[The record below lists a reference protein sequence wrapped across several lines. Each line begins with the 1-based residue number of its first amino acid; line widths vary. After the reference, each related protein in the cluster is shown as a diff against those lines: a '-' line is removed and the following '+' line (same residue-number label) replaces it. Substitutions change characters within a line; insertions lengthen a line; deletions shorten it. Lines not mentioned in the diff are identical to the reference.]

1 MAIRSIA
8 QLKAWFKRGLYP
20 TQEQFHDWLDSFFH
34 KEDKIAPSS
43 VEGLTDQLNG
53 KYPDADGKLLE
64 QKTAE
69 LEDQLNTHEQYSEE
83 KFGTIYDRLDEL
95 DETKIDKAVIGQPG
109 GVAELDETGR
119 VPSGQLPSFVDDVL
133 EGTLINE
140 TTFNNPT
147 NGKPYTPESGKIY
160 LDTTTNKEYRWSGSK
175 YAIISESL
183 ALGETSSTAYRGDR
197 GKVAYD
203 HSQIK
208 NGNPHGTTF
217 ASLPDKPTSLPAN
230 GGNAESAVKDGN
242 GNVIAN
248 SYLPLTGGKA
258 ITGSF
263 TIAVGCKILEAEK
276 NIIGRFVFGT
286 DANARTIV
294 GAFDVNTLLI
304 SKSALKRNTN
314 GIEYTIY
321 DSGNLTK
328 LSQLQDD
335 VVAGNY
341 FKLSANRITNLNDT
355 PINSFF
361 VSSEG
366 PSNSPVSYAS
376 YINGFCFAADNNQA
390 FKRQLVY
397 ADDWYFRSQG
407 NGEWNQWR
415 KFWHSGNFNPSDS
428 WKTAIESTNAKYA
441 FIFRGTVTYDIAN
454 LPVNSGSYRVDNN
467 PSFTGSLFV
476 FQSEASNSGLGF
488 YRPGGLNSR
497 PQLLI
502 GLDNSTSKWT
512 NLGEI
517 AIKQDLND
525 KLGVNAAA
533 AAIKDIS
540 DNSSKKVWTGTE
552 DEYNA
557 ITTKDSN
564 TIYFIV

>member
-415 KFWHSGNFNPSDS
+415 KLWHSGNFNPSDS

>member
-20 TQEQFHDWLDSFFH
+20 TQEQFHDWLDSFLH

-43 VEGLTDQLNG
+43 VDGLTDQLNG

-230 GGNAESAVKDGN
+230 GGNADTV
-242 GNVIAN
+242 
-248 SYLPLTGGKA
+248 GGKSPSSFA
-258 ITGSF
+258 TSGRTEALNSDPNTILFDDVPNITQ
-263 TIAVGCKILEAEK
+263 VH
-276 NIIGRFVFGT
+276 VP
-286 DANARTIV
+286 
-294 GAFDVNTLLI
+294 
-304 SKSALKRNTN
+304 
-314 GIEYTIY
+314 GIEFSTMLTMIDMEGTHLQLRMRDYAGKFGSWIRGQITNQWY
-321 DSGNLTK
+321 ELYHSGNLTK

-335 VVAGNY
+335 VVSGNY
-341 FKLSANRITNLNDT
+341 FKLSANRVTNLNDT

-407 NGEWNQWR
+407 NGTWNEWR
-415 KFWHSGNFNPSDS
+415 KLWHSGNFNPSDS